1 MLGKRKKSIKVK
13 STTEKLTNFL
23 NVIIKVKLMAEKV
36 TNQLKMMI
44 KSIVGKLLI
53 TKLA

>member
-23 NVIIKVKLMAEKV
+23 NVIIKVKLIAEKV
-36 TNQLKMMI
+36 TNYLNVMVKV
-44 KSIVGKLLI
+44 KSMAEKLLI
-53 TKLA
+53 S

>member
-23 NVIIKVKLMAEKV
+23 NVIINVKLMAEKV
-36 TNQLKMMI
+36 TNYLNVMVKV
-44 KSIVGKLLI
+44 KSMAEKLLI
-53 TKLA
+53 S